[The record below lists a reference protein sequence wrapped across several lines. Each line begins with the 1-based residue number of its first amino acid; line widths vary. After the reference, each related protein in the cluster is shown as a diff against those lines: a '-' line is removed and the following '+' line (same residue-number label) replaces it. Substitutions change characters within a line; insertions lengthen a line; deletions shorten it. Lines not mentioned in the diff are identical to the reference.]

1 VCALLERD
9 EALAAL
15 EQSLVEAGE
24 QGRLV
29 AVSGEA
35 GIGKSA
41 LLEEFARRH
50 RHGVD
55 FLRGGCEALRTPSP
69 LCPLFDMAAD
79 LGQATVSRLRA
90 SVPDHELFA
99 AFLEDLAGRKRP
111 VVVLFEDVHWADE
124 ATLDL
129 LQFVGRR
136 IGRTSALLIVTWRDD
151 QVDLDH
157 AIHRM
162 LGGWHPEKILRIR
175 LEPLSIDAV
184 TQLAAGSRDAGALH
198 RLTGGNPFFVTEALG
213 SSLEAMPVA
222 VSEAVLARRAALNSD
237 ARAVLDF
244 VSIVPS
250 ATEYALL
257 EAAVQPGLGGIE
269 ACIAAGLLKSDPHA
283 IVFRHELARLAV
295 MGALPPVRARGYH
308 RLVLQ
313 ALLEKFDRSSV
324 LDRIVHHAK
333 ACGAL
338 DIIEEYAPAAAR
350 QASMLGDHRQAVEHC
365 RLALEHLD
373 RLSDDEKAGLIES
386 CSYEYYVTG
395 EMDLAR
401 EGRQEALALWKRLEA
416 PLGVGRNIRWLSKL
430 AWVAGDRA
438 EAEIRA
444 NEALAVLSRLSET
457 EELAMAYSNQ
467 SQLDMNIG
475 NLESCIAWGTRSIEL
490 ARRLKSTEVLSHALN
505 NVGSARIAAGDRSG
519 FAQLEESL
527 DLALAGDLHE
537 HAARA
542 FTNLASSEIAGRNY
556 AAARTWLERG
566 ISYTAERDLNS
577 WGLYL
582 IACRARLNVETGSW
596 EDACRDA
603 EIVIAAPRT
612 ASVSRILALTSLGLV
627 QVRRGDACAAG
638 ALEEALALARPI
650 REPERLVP
658 IVVARAELAWLSG
671 KVEEISRWISVG
683 LEALPSEGPSADR
696 EILDYW
702 LWRVGGSSRNITGGD
717 GPYALQVRGEWQA
730 AAAFWSSKGCLYE
743 QAQAL
748 MEGDLDAAKRAL
760 EIFQTLGAAPAAT
773 LAQQRLRQLGAGRLP
788 RGRRPS
794 TRVHPAGLT
803 RREGEILALLAAGLR
818 NPQIADRLFV
828 SRKTV
833 EHHVSSILGKL
844 EVSSREAAVARA
856 KAEGWV
862 D

>member
-15 EQSLVEAGE
+15 EQSLVESGE

-29 AVSGEA
+29 AVCGEA

-50 RHGVD
+50 RHSVD
-55 FLRGGCEALRTPSP
+55 FLRGACDALRTPSP
-69 LCPLFDMAAD
+69 LCPLFDMAAG
-79 LGQATVSRLRA
+79 LGEETVSCLRA
-90 SVPDHELFA
+90 AVPHHELFA
-99 AFLEDLAGRKRP
+99 TFLADLAGRKRP
-111 VVVLFEDVHWADE
+111 AVVIFEDVHWADE

-129 LQFVGRR
+129 LQYVGRR
-136 IGRTSALLIVTWRDD
+136 IDRASALLIVTWRDD
-151 QVDLDH
+151 QIDLDH
-157 AIHRM
+157 AIYRI
-162 LGGWHPEKILRIR
+162 LGGWRPEKTLRIR
-175 LEPLSIDAV
+175 LEPLSIEAV
-184 TQLAAGSRDAGALH
+184 MQLAAGSRDGLALH
-198 RLTGGNPFFVTEALG
+198 RITGGNPFLVREALG
-213 SSLEAMPVA
+213 SLEMVPVA
-222 VSEAVLARRAALNSD
+222 VREAVLARRAALNAD

-250 ATEYALL
+250 ATEYTLLDAALKPRL
-257 EAAVQPGLGGIE
+257 DGIE
-269 ACIAAGLLKSDPHA
+269 ACVSAGLLKSDPHA
-283 IVFRHELARLAV
+283 IAFRHELVRLAV
-295 MGALPPVRARGYH
+295 MGALPPTRARDHH
-308 RLVLQ
+308 RLVLKT
-313 ALLEKFDRSSV
+313 LIEKFDRSAV
-324 LDRIVHHAK
+324 LDRIVYHAE

-401 EGRQEALALWKRLEA
+401 EGRQEALALWKRLDA
-416 PLGVGRNIRWLSKL
+416 PLEIGRNIRWLSRL

-527 DLALAGDLHE
+527 ALALAGDLHE

-542 FTNLASSEIAGRNY
+542 FTNLAGSEIAGRNY
-556 AAARTWLERG
+556 AAAGNWLERG
-566 ISYTAERDLNS
+566 ISYTEERDLNS
-577 WGLYL
+577 WGMFMK
-582 IACRARLNVETGSW
+582 ASRARLNAETGLW
-596 EDACRDA
+596 ADACREA

-612 ASVSRILALTSLGLV
+612 ASVSRILALSALGLV
-627 QVRRGDACAAG
+627 HVRRGDAGAAG
-638 ALEEALALARPI
+638 VLDEALALARPI

-671 KVEEISRWISVG
+671 RVEEISRWISEG
-683 LEALPSEGPSADR
+683 LEALPNESPSADR
-696 EILDYW
+696 EVLDYW
-702 LWRVGGSSRNITGGD
+702 LWRAGGSSKNIGGGD
-717 GPYALQVRGEWQA
+717 GPYALEVRGEWQA
-730 AAAFWSSKGCLYE
+730 AAAFWSSKGCPYE

-773 LAQQRLRQLGAGRLP
+773 LAQQRLRKLGAGRLP

-803 RREGEILALLAAGLR
+803 QREGEILTLLAAGLR